1 MARQSVYK
9 ETTMK
14 RMHFLFRNLVWTCL
28 FFFVS
33 VGELPSAE
41 NSPPDS
47 TVRQGLTQAKLNY
60 PGNAVVEYPALIPLS
75 GYTTEKGKALARRYR
90 AQLIQIIN
98 AIEKNYPLSQREVRA
113 VGFLKSPQCGQKE
126 DRYLSVIMEV
136 SEEYDPGKAS
146 IGKRA
151 GTVFNKYVESIAKI
165 LLKHESILE
174 DKDVEGIAICP
185 NWMLKRTKKASA
197 AAAMSEGM
205 FVCINHKV
213 GKEFFHGKTNLD
225 QLATKAKIYARQ
237 GDKIFDLTN
246 MQIKEE

>member
-1 MARQSVYK
+1 MARQSVGE
-9 ETTMK
+9 ETRMK
-14 RMHFLFRNLVWTCL
+14 KMHFLFRNLAWACL
-28 FFFVS
+28 LFFVS
-33 VGELPSAE
+33 VGALPSAE
-41 NSPPDS
+41 KSPPDS
-47 TVRQGLTQAKLNY
+47 TARQGLTEAKLDY
-60 PGNAVVEYPALIPLS
+60 PANAAVAYPALIPLS
-75 GYTTEKGKALARRYR
+75 GYTTEKGETLARRYR

-98 AIEKNYPLSQREVRA
+98 AIEKKYPFSQMEIRA
-113 VGFLKSPQCGQKE
+113 VGFLKSPQCGQKD

-136 SEEYDPGKAS
+136 SEEYDPGNPS

-151 GTVFNKYVESIAKI
+151 GAVFNKYVESVARI
-165 LLKHESILE
+165 LLQYKSILE

-185 NWMLKRTKKASA
+185 NWMLKRTKKASP

-205 FVCINHKV
+205 FVCINNTI
-213 GKEFFHGKTNLD
+213 GKEFFHSKINLD